1 MRRHRQ
7 LVRISIA
14 CGAHMGLSH
23 QCLRSPHGNCTGSP
37 ISYIAFC
44 ARTRF
49 GCQAIASD
57 ASERRA
63 VSRQDVRCFVCAPA
77 GTASKRL
84 LQERPVHASSR
95 PLEKSAIGAV
105 GVGFL
110 NRRLKKASS
119 HTWTRLSSTGP
130 WPSATCTGHAGSS
143 CLGHVNK
150 AYIPPYLALAHYRL
164 RVHVKYIGSCRD
176 S

>member
-23 QCLRSPHGNCTGSP
+23 QCLRSPHGNRTGSP

-63 VSRQDVRCFVCAPA
+63 VSRQDVRSFVCAPA

-84 LQERPVHASSR
+84 VQERPVHASSR

-110 NRRLKKASS
+110 NLNRRLKKRAPTHSNRAEGRGRRRCRS
-119 HTWTRLSSTGP
+119 APFS
-130 WPSATCTGHAGSS
+130 PSMRAVPHD
-143 CLGHVNK
+143 LHVM
-150 AYIPPYLALAHYRL
+150 RF
-164 RVHVKYIGSCRD
+164 
-176 S
+176 

>member
-1 MRRHRQ
+1 MRRHHQ
-7 LVRISIA
+7 LVRIGIA

-23 QCLRSPHGNCTGSP
+23 QCLRSPHGNCTASP
-37 ISYIAFC
+37 MSCIAFC

-63 VSRQDVRCFVCAPA
+63 VSRQDVRSFVCAPA

-84 LQERPVHASSR
+84 VQERPVHASSR

-119 HTWTRLSSTGP
+119 THSNRAEGRGRPMSGRS
-130 WPSATCTGHAGSS
+130 
-143 CLGHVNK
+143 
-150 AYIPPYLALAHYRL
+150 ALAIHAR
-164 RVHVKYIGSCRD
+164 RPA
-176 S
+176 